1 MIEIFTTEGC
11 GRCNMLKQRMTE
23 KNIDFKENNDEEER
37 ANLGFMTVPM
47 LRTDDGELLD
57 FGKAISWINSL

>member
-11 GRCNMLKQRMTE
+11 ARCKMLKQRMID
-23 KNIDFKENNDEEER
+23 KNIDFKENNDEEEM
-37 ANLGFMTVPM
+37 AKLGFMTVPM
-47 LRTDDGELLD
+47 LRTDEGELLD

>member
-1 MIEIFTTEGC
+1 
-11 GRCNMLKQRMTE
+11 MLKQRMTE
-23 KNIDFKENNDEEER
+23 KNIDFKENNNEEEM

>member
-11 GRCNMLKQRMTE
+11 GRCNMLKQRMIE
-23 KNIDFKENNDEEER
+23 KNIDFKENDDEEEMAR
-37 ANLGFMTVPM
+37 LGFMTVPM
-47 LRTDDGELLD
+47 LRTDEGELLD